1 MCLLIRTLYKF
12 NTLEAFSR
20 AVEIVEQYWT
30 DKYIRGR
37 VVYSGSKMYLKW
49 KNLRQQLE
57 KAETVNP
64 STIHGLIVVE
74 NQ

>member
-12 NTLEAFSR
+12 NTLQAFER
-20 AVEIVEQYWT
+20 AVDKVEQQWS
-30 DKYIRGR
+30 DKFIRGR
-37 VVYSGSKMYLKW
+37 VVYNGTKMHLKW

-57 KAETVNP
+57 KAKTVNP
-64 STIHGLIVVE
+64 STIHGLIAVE